1 MAMEA
6 DGMAD
11 AMLAAMKSAYEGIG
25 NGDAETKEYLKVFA
39 TGIIKY
45 MQENAE
51 ILPGTF
57 TNSGGD
63 VTGIGK
69 IR

>member
-1 MAMEA
+1 MAMTAE
-6 DGMAD
+6 GMAD
-11 AMLAAMKSAYEGIG
+11 AMLAEMKSAYEGIG

-39 TGIIKY
+39 AGIIKY

-51 ILPGTF
+51 IHPGTF
-57 TNSGGD
+57 TNSAGN
-63 VTGIGK
+63 VTGTGK